1 MGCKL
6 CYKHGVTLSL
16 QKHHTIGSK
25 LVEQTPFGII
35 SNDAKIKD
43 FPTRQRLL
51 IFSCSAV

>member
-1 MGCKL
+1 M
-6 CYKHGVTLSL
+6 L
-16 QKHHTIGSK
+16 QTWCHFEFTEASYDRIK